1 MKSEATEMDLPW
13 ILQFSN
19 AKGSLWMFEIA
30 IDRDAVKRVLFEHP
44 SAICMQKFLID
55 QTNRTQ
61 QSNNMKS
68 SLALLARRAAVVANR
83 RGVASPAVA
92 TTFVRA
98 AFSTQAAHDF
108 ESNMVSVE

>member
-1 MKSEATEMDLPW
+1 
-13 ILQFSN
+13 
-19 AKGSLWMFEIA
+19 MFEIA

>member
-1 MKSEATEMDLPW
+1 MHEKRTEMDLPW

>member
-1 MKSEATEMDLPW
+1 MKSQATEMDLPW